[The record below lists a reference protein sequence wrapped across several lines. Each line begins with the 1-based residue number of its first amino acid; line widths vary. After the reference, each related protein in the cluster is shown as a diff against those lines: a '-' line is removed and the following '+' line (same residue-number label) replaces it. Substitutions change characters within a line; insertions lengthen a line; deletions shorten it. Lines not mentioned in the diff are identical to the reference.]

1 MTVIFL
7 TPVSSWAQQPGSG
20 QAPQEAPAV
29 PITMPPVNITATPLL
44 PGLPELDKVPSTAQV
59 FNRNAVT
66 RDAFPALL
74 RTLDEGAAGVAL
86 DQAQG
91 NPWQPNLI
99 YHGFE
104 ASPLVGDAQG
114 LAVYVNGSRFNQPF
128 GDTTNWDLIPD
139 IAIDRI
145 DLVGS
150 NPAFGLNALGGALAI
165 RLRDG
170 FTYQGAE
177 AEILGGSFGR
187 VQGSFQY
194 GVQSDNTSAY
204 VAGTLMHDSGWRDFS
219 PSTLRQIYGD
229 IGWRSDSAELHLNIL
244 GADNDLVGNGTTP
257 VDLLSVSRSAI
268 FTFPDETKNKYAR
281 VGLSGT
287 YAFSE
292 ETSLQVNAYYSNLS
306 QRTF

>member
-91 NPWQPNLI
+91 NPWQPNLQ

-104 ASPLVGDAQG
+104 ASPLVGNAQG

-139 IAIDRI
+139 IAID
-145 DLVGS
+145 DMELVGA
-150 NPAFGLNALGGALAI
+150 NPAFGLNALGGALSV
-165 RLRDG
+165 RLKNG
-170 FTYQGAE
+170 FTWQGGE
-177 AEILGGSFGR
+177 AEVLGGSFGR
-187 VQGSFQY
+187 IQASMQY
-194 GVQSDNTSAY
+194 GVQVNNFAAY
-204 VAGTLMHDSGWRDFS
+204 VAAMVMNETGWRDFS
-219 PSTLRQIYGD
+219 PSSMRQIYGD
-229 IGWRSDSAELHLNIL
+229 VGWRGARAELHINVI
-244 GADNDLVGNGTTP
+244 GASNDLIGNGTTP
-257 VDLLSVSRSAI
+257 VQLLSVSRHAI
-268 FTFPDETKNKYAR
+268 FTQPDDTRNKYVR
-281 VGLSGT
+281 VGLS
-287 YAFSE
+287 
-292 ETSLQVNAYYSNLS
+292 
-306 QRTF
+306 